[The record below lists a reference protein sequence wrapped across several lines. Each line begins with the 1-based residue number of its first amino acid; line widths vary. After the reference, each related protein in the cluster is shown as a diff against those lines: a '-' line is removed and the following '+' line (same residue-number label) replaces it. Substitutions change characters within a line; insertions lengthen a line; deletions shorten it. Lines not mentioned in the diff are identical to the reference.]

1 MKKLNLSCL
10 IKMRTNALW
19 ATEIWFALGVY
30 SEAIRYYKILNRIEA
45 AMWNFKSEN
54 VFKSI

>member
-1 MKKLNLSCL
+1 MKTQITAEQFKATI
-10 IKMRTNALW
+10 IKGSTDR
-19 ATEIWFALGVY
+19 FALGVY